1 MPKVY
6 TPKITYHDV
15 TEQSH
20 LHPMSKI
27 LDLSEGMRIGIPFR
41 AQSTID
47 IDEERFSEY
56 DYEFPPDSGITLI
69 ETGDDISP
77 LQGYYGTAIAE
88 VSSLNDSQAGY
99 LFISL
104 TIVQVDIDGKLS
116 ISREEGSQGNGYSS
130 NLDRHGD
137 DIAGPTS
144 TVEKLDRGF

>member
-1 MPKVY
+1 
-6 TPKITYHDV
+6 
-15 TEQSH
+15 
-20 LHPMSKI
+20 MSKI

>member
-1 MPKVY
+1 
-6 TPKITYHDV
+6 
-15 TEQSH
+15 
-20 LHPMSKI
+20 MSSI

-41 AQSTID
+41 AQATID

-56 DYEFPPDSGITLI
+56 DYEFPPNSGITLI
-69 ETGDDISP
+69 ETADEISP

-88 VSSLNDSQAGY
+88 VSSLNESQGGY
-99 LFISL
+99 TFISL

-116 ISREEGSQGNGYSS
+116 ISREERSRGNGYVS
-130 NLDRHGD
+130 NLDQHGD